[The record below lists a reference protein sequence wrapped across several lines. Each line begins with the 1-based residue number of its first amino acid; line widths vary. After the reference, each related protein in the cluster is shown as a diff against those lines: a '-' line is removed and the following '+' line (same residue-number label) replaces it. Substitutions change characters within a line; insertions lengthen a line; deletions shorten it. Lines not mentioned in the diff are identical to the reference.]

1 MSESPSPDATVYEA
15 VLARWRRGRR
25 RVFALLYATY
35 GSFYLC
41 RANLSPA
48 KSTLETAVGLNK
60 ARQGYLD
67 FLFKAGY
74 AAGQWLGGQLGDR
87 YGGRRMVAVGAMGG
101 ALTCAAF
108 GLSNAFWAF
117 ALFWALNG
125 VVQSVG
131 WPGITKTFANWFP
144 PRVRGRLHAALSS
157 CYQIGPAL
165 TLVLTGAL
173 LDHFGWR
180 AGFLMP
186 AGVLLALGAAFAV
199 WSKDSPQQAGLPALE
214 RLERLQ
220 LNSEAGNHEASAEES
235 AEDLHDHHLGY
246 RYTLRRT
253 AANPRIWCLAF
264 AFLCIDI
271 ARHGTFDWLPRYFS
285 DLDPNMKIT
294 NVALRAWTVPLGGSV
309 GAVLAGW
316 ATDRLFGARRV
327 PLAVFLL
334 AVVGGLILVWARYA
348 GVIAA
353 HSHLFLTAMGFF
365 IYAPQVLIVGPIAMD
380 LATRKASAS
389 ATGLVGTVG
398 YAGAALMS
406 IVSGRI
412 LNAYQDAGNPM
423 GGWHLLFS
431 IWAGAAFLAML
442 FLLPLWHLRPGQ
454 EEYY

>member
-1 MSESPSPDATVYEA
+1 MAESPSQDNTVYEDI
-15 VLARWRRGRR
+15 LARWRRGRR
-25 RVFALLYATY
+25 RVFAMLYVTY
-35 GSFYLC
+35 GAFYLC

-48 KSTLETAVGLNK
+48 KSTLEKLVGLNK

-74 AAGQWLGGQLGDR
+74 AAGQWIGGLLGDR
-87 YGGRRMVAVGAMGG
+87 YGGRWMVGLGAIGG
-101 ALTCAAF
+101 ALMCAAF
-108 GLSNAFWAF
+108 GLSSTFWAF
-117 ALFWALNG
+117 ALFWVLNG

-157 CYQIGPAL
+157 CYQIGPAVA
-165 TLVLTGAL
+165 LVLTGAI
-173 LDHFGWR
+173 LDHFSWQ
-180 AGFLMP
+180 AAFVMP
-186 AGVLLALGAAFAV
+186 AGVLFALGAVFAV
-199 WSKDSPQQAGLPALE
+199 WSRDSPQQAGLPSLE
-214 RLERLQ
+214 RLEKLRSD
-220 LNSEAGNHEASAEES
+220 SEEGEAPEATE
-235 AEDLHDHHLGY
+235 EDLRDRHLGY

-253 AANPRIWCLAF
+253 AANPRIWCLAL

-285 DLDPNMKIT
+285 DLDPDMKIT

-334 AVVGGLILVWARYA
+334 AVVGVLILMWARYA
-348 GVIAA
+348 GLIAA

-406 IVSGRI
+406 IASGHI
-412 LNAYQDAGNPM
+412 LDSYQQAGNPM

-431 IWAGAAFLAML
+431 IWAGAAFLAVL
-442 FLLPLWHLRPGQ
+442 FMLPLWRLRPG
-454 EEYY
+454 EEQYY